1 MLGEGF
7 STLILRPEA
16 PVPALTPRSAPH
28 HSSSD
33 CWTYDFAEAL
43 GTGQVICDSTGF
55 PLWVS
60 DVRPGSTHDLTAAR
74 ELVLPALYP
83 HAARGLPVLADK
95 GYIGAGVGVHVP
107 VKHHPTGRC
116 TPTTAATTS

>member
-43 GTGQVICDSTGF
+43 T
-55 PLWVS
+55 
-60 DVRPGSTHDLTAAR
+60 
-74 ELVLPALYP
+74 
-83 HAARGLPVLADK
+83 
-95 GYIGAGVGVHVP
+95 
-107 VKHHPTGRC
+107 
-116 TPTTAATTS
+116 